1 LAGVDFTDAKGGTI
15 LGKTRFTASAATTAP
30 TSAPATSAADARGSR
45 QCAEVMAAVPSA
57 KQIDAAKFDAYLNGA
72 YQADR
77 EAYLDGWHRALM
89 FGVIVLG
96 ASAVIDIMPAWARTI
111 ATMLTAVLAA
121 ADLVLDLSVRAR
133 TASFLRK
140 GYFEV
145 AAKLEERSIS
155 PQGAHAEMLRL
166 AAEEEP
172 PYKAAHAV
180 AENWATTAVFGSS
193 KPLPCRVGPWRRLTR
208 NAVHYHGHDFSAC

>member
-1 LAGVDFTDAKGGTI
+1 M
-15 LGKTRFTASAATTAP
+15 ATVP
-30 TSAPATSAADARGSR
+30 T
-45 QCAEVMAAVPSA
+45 A
-57 KQIDAAKFDAYLNGA
+57 KQVSAAKFDAYLNGA

-77 EAYLDGWHRALM
+77 EAYVDRWHRALM

-96 ASAVIDIMPAWARTI
+96 ASAVIDIMPAWARTV

-145 AAKLEERSIS
+145 AAKLEEQSIT
-155 PQGAHAEMLRL
+155 PRAAHAEMLRL

-172 PYKAAHAV
+172 PYKAAHAI
-180 AENWATTAVFGSS
+180 AENWATMAVFGPS
-193 KPLPCRVGPWRRLTR
+193 KALPCKVGPWWRLTR
-208 NAVHYHGHDFSAC
+208 NLMHYHGHNFSA